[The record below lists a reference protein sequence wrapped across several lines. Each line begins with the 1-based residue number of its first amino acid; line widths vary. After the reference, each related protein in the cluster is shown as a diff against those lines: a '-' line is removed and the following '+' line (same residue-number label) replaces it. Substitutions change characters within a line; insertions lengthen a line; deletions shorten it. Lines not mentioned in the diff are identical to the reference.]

1 MTTAIEAQLV
11 ANELLEALRPTCTR
25 LAVAGSLRRGERE
38 VKDVE
43 LVALPK
49 RAPDLL
55 GAANGP
61 CQLTLKLRELAYA
74 GAIRWRGET
83 HPTSSTPFLEE
94 RRAWFLVSL
103 PREVRVDLFAVR
115 PPAQWGAIF
124 AIRTGPA
131 DYSRRLVTVC
141 QRRNLRS
148 MGGRLVDWT
157 GKTVSTPEERD
168 FIEACGLPYVEPRD
182 RR

>member
-1 MTTAIEAQLV
+1 MEAHFV
-11 ANELLEALRPTCTR
+11 ANELLEALGAACERI
-25 LAVAGSLRRGERE
+25 AIAGSLRRGAQE

-43 LVALPK
+43 LVAMPR
-49 RAPDLL
+49 RATDLV

-61 CQLTLKLRELAYA
+61 CLLTLTLRELAYK
-74 GAIRWRGET
+74 GKIRWRGET

-131 DYSRRLVTVC
+131 EYSRRLVTVC
-141 QRRNLRS
+141 QRKNLRCRD
-148 MGGRLVDWT
+148 GRLLDWT
-157 GKTVSTPEERD
+157 GRTVATPEERD
-168 FIEACGLPYVEPRD
+168 FIEACGLPYVSPRN